1 VNCNLTDGLQFS
13 AAIEKGL
20 LMALQTLQIQIPSAR
35 LQRVRVSALD
45 EARELVTFLLEN
57 YIQELERK
65 QLRQAYEVYSTSR
78 TPQEVAEEAELMA
91 DFADADA
98 EIDHPVTVAF

>member
-1 VNCNLTDGLQFS
+1 
-13 AAIEKGL
+13 
-20 LMALQTLQIQIPSAR
+20 MALRMLQIQIPSTL
-35 LQRVRVSALD
+35 LQRARVSAVE

-65 QLRQAYEVYSTSR
+65 QLRQAYEAYYTNR
-78 TPQEVAEEAELMA
+78 TPPEVAEEAELMA

-98 EIDHPVTVAF
+98 EIDHTVAI